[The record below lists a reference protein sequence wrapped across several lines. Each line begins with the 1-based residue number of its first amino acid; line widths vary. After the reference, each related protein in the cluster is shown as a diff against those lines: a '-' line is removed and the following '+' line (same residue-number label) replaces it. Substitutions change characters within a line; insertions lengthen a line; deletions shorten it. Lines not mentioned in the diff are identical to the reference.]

1 MRSAR
6 IAALAAAALL
16 GTAGTAT
23 AASVQLSYIGQS
35 IIPTGTQYAGT
46 TVGGLSGI
54 DALGGG
60 QFAII
65 SDDRSQI
72 NPARFYTATIDV
84 SQFNANGVNSGVTL
98 TGVTTLL
105 DPSGVS
111 YPALSIDP
119 EAIRRLPN
127 GNYLFTSEG
136 DVNLGIDA
144 FIRETTAAGA
154 HVSGYTIPAN
164 VQQTGPAGTT
174 GIRQNLAFESL
185 TLDGG
190 TAYTAT
196 ENALRQ
202 DGPASTLTT
211 ASPARIIAFDAATG
225 ATGAHY
231 VYEVAPV
238 VLAPNPANAFAT
250 NGLVELLAL
259 GGGKFI
265 AVERSFSVGAVGTA
279 GNTGNSIKLFE
290 IDLAG
295 ATDVSG
301 LASLNGQSYTP
312 VSKTLILDLA
322 TLDIPLDNIEGISF
336 GETLPSGKRSLIL
349 VSDNNFSPT
358 QFTQFLAFEATVPEP
373 ATWAMLITGF
383 GLVGTTLR
391 RRRSQSNAACRLQ
404 SA

>member
-6 IAALAAAALL
+6 LIASATLLAAL
-16 GTAGTAT
+16 TAGTAS
-23 AASVQLSYIGQS
+23 AASLQLSYIGQS
-35 IIPTGTQYAGT
+35 IIPTGTQALGT

-60 QFAII
+60 SFALI
-65 SDDRSQI
+65 SDDRSQL

-84 SQFNANGVNSGVTL
+84 TQFDADGSNGGVTF

-119 EAIRRLPN
+119 ESIRRLPN
-127 GNYLFTSEG
+127 GNYLYTSEG

-144 FIRETTAAGA
+144 FIRESAPDGSY
-154 HVSGYTIPAN
+154 VSGFTVPDIA
-164 VQQTGPAGTT
+164 QQTGAAGTT

-211 ASPARIIAFDAATG
+211 ASPARIIAFDTATG
-225 ATGAHY
+225 TAGGHY
-231 VYEVAPV
+231 VYQVAPV
-238 VLAPNPANAFAT
+238 VLAPNPPGAFAT

-259 GGGKFI
+259 GSGKFI
-265 AVERSFSVGAVGTA
+265 AVERSFSVGAIGTA

-301 LASLNGQSYTP
+301 LASLDGQAYTA
-312 VSKTLILDLA
+312 VSKTLLLDLA
-322 TLDIPLDNIEGISF
+322 SLGVPLDNIEGISF
-336 GETLPSGKRSLIL
+336 GETLANGNRTLIL
-349 VSDNNFSPT
+349 VSDNNFSAT
-358 QFTQFLAFEATVPEP
+358 QFTQFIAFEVGVPEP
-373 ATWAMLITGF
+373 ASWALLIAGF
-383 GLVGTTLR
+383 GLVGGSLR
-391 RRRSQSNAACRLQ
+391 HRRLQ
-404 SA
+404 NA